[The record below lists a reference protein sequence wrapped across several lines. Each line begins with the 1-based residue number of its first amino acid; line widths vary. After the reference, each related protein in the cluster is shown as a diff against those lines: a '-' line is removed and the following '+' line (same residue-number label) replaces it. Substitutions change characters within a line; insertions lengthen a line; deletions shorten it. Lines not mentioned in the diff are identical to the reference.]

1 MHNRTK
7 STGEE
12 ENSVVPM
19 REDRGGKDGNNTS
32 GVILGLGNFTN
43 NPRLPFGRLDINKK
57 AGTGGPPGNAGGG
70 GRKSKPSAAWKKKP
84 VGSRGGGAVASVIR
98 KSPNATVPS
107 EHALS
112 NSRSNSNSNNPS
124 PLNGFSAPSRLRGE
138 ISCLDPDLPPVF
150 RPRTSA
156 DLQSSFWAG
165 SNGEGGGIP
174 SLKRA
179 SPIYDADGEDSDDD
193 HIVGL
198 CCSESPT
205 KRTRSSSQ
213 QQQQHQTAYFHPE
226 SLWNLPPS
234 VTPSHVDIAA
244 EGCFDFSNNEGMV
257 MTENLCWSSAVRE
270 SVVDGSFKLTLE

>member
-1 MHNRTK
+1 MAATTFSLSPPSTRPMMKRRSLAQIGCRNISAVVAPLTPTSHPSPQIPNDDSYRFGHNHQ
-7 STGEE
+7 
-12 ENSVVPM
+12 
-19 REDRGGKDGNNTS
+19 
-32 GVILGLGNFTN
+32 
-43 NPRLPFGRLDINKK
+43 
-57 AGTGGPPGNAGGG
+57 
-70 GRKSKPSAAWKKKP
+70 AWKKKP

-179 SPIYDADGEDSDDD
+179 SPIYDSDGEDSDDD